1 MGTAPTYV
9 LHCRTGDGAPVRL
22 GYSPSTGDL
31 VDDEGRPLF
40 SDAESLAFLPADDVS
55 PQRPGRKSA
64 RVATLKIQ
72 LGMGCNYACSYCS
85 QSSAA
90 ADATVSRTADVEAF
104 VAGLDDWLAGAP
116 QRIELWGGEPLL
128 YFAKLRRLVPALR
141 QRFPSARLCMV
152 SNGSLLDEEL
162 LDFLERWDIYVGISH
177 DGPGQHLRGPDPFDD
192 PRKAHWLRELWRR
205 RGGARRR
212 VSFNVVFTPANAD
225 LAATRAWLAERVGD
239 EAIALETEGVVSV
252 HDDRTLAGAG
262 RWTPQ
267 DYLRLRASIVAA
279 FRSGHALRFESLRE
293 KARDFL
299 LSVQQR
305 RPAAAL
311 GQKCGMDRP
320 DQLAVDLL
328 GNVMTCQVTGAQGR
342 HALGHVS
349 RLQDV
354 ALTTATHWSHRECC
368 THCPVVQLCQGG
380 CMFQQ
385 DAHFAQ
391 SCENEYQYNLGILE
405 GVLAA
410 VAGLRLERIEGD
422 IRRPTQRR
430 RIPIATAAA

>member
-1 MGTAPTYV
+1 MAGPLSYV
-9 LHCRTGDGAPVRL
+9 LHCRTGDGKPVRIT
-22 GYSPSTGDL
+22 YSPFAGEL
-31 VDDEGRPLF
+31 VDEEGTPLF
-40 SDAESLAFLPADDVS
+40 ADAASLDFAPAAPVS

-72 LGMGCNYACSYCS
+72 LGMRCNYACSYCN

-90 ADATVSRTADVEAF
+90 PDATVSRTADVESF
-104 VAGLDDWLAGAP
+104 VAGLDDWLEGAP
-116 QRIELWGGEPLL
+116 QRIEFWGGEPLL

-141 QRFPSARLCMV
+141 ARFPDAQLGLV
-152 SNGSLLDEEL
+152 TNGSLLDEEIL
-162 LDFLERWDIYVGISH
+162 GFLERWDLRVGVSH

-192 PRKAHWLRELWRR
+192 PVKAHWLRELWRR

-225 LAATRAWLAERVGD
+225 LAATRAWLAGRVGD
-239 EAIALETEGVVSV
+239 DDIALETEGIVSV
-252 HDDRTLAGAG
+252 YDDRTLAGPG
-262 RWTPQ
+262 RWTPR
-267 DYLRLRASIVAA
+267 DYHRLREGIVAA
-279 FRSGHALRFESLRE
+279 FRTGDAFRFEGLRE
-293 KARDFL
+293 KAKDFL
-299 LSVQQR
+299 LSVRQR

-320 DQLAVDLL
+320 DQLAVDLH
-328 GNVMTCQVTGAQGR
+328 GKVMTCQATGAQGR

-380 CMFQQ
+380 CMFLQ

-391 SCENEYQYNLGILE
+391 SCENEYHYNLGVLE
-405 GVLAA
+405 GVLAL
-410 VAGLRLERIEGD
+410 VTGLRLERIEGD
-422 IRRPTQRR
+422 IRRPAGRR
-430 RIPIATAAA
+430 QIPIAAVAA